1 MWGVFHSV
9 WEIITFTNA
18 IVLVTKEKGK
28 EAAFGCSFIH
38 SGSLQ
43 CLIWQSF
50 YPRCPSWLNP
60 SGICVS
66 SRETRKQSL
75 ERKIMYYLCDYSIIN
90 QDLLPL
96 ILAIHLSIFLTVF
109 MVAGGWSLTQLSQ
122 GKRQSTLWR
131 GHIRVVL
138 LLYGID
144 STSCWKH
151 SSCWSILTW

>member
-28 EAAFGCSFIH
+28 EAVFGCSFIH

-50 YPRCPSWLNP
+50 YPRCPSWLKP

-75 ERKIMYYLCDYSIIN
+75 QLQHN
-90 QDLLPL
+90 QSGL
-96 ILAIHLSIFLTVF
+96 ITPYFSHPFIHFLNCF
-109 MVAGGWSLTQLSQ
+109 HGCLTQLSQ
-122 GKRQSTLWR
+122 GKRRSTLWR

-144 STSCWKH
+144 STSCWKQ